1 MSINTAAILVEMNI
15 SVWTANKIDRAASI
29 KVNSTSHASSD
40 AGKYR
45 KNLMAGTTK
54 RKAIADYAAQCRL
67 WHSQQTLPWSDKGSR
82 LIPMSLFMDYK
93 QEAATRR
100 DIFDGMVTDFLA
112 NYEDHVA
119 ASEAHLGDLFDPND
133 YPSAAQVADK
143 FGYRLVF
150 SPLPDSGDF
159 RVDAPAAEVEEL
171 RKQYEESVEER
182 VAEAM
187 QTPWNRLHEM
197 LISMTDKLGREEQG
211 KDTRWYDSFVTNATT
226 LCQMLTHLNVAGD
239 PKLELARKDLERAMM
254 GVTIDDVRED
264 DRTRENMKE
273 QLGNIL
279 KGYEW

>member
-1 MSINTAAILVEMNI
+1 
-15 SVWTANKIDRAASI
+15 
-29 KVNSTSHASSD
+29 
-40 AGKYR
+40 
-45 KNLMAGTTK
+45 
-54 RKAIADYAAQCRL
+54 
-67 WHSQQTLPWSDKGSR
+67 
-82 LIPMSLFMDYK
+82 
-93 QEAATRR
+93 
-100 DIFDGMVTDFLA
+100 VTDFLA